1 MSILLVAV
9 PRTRRLC
16 GRAVVLSSGGRR
28 ILGPFRIL
36 ATASTRVARQHGNP
50 LCSPSLP
57 FGHPPLG
64 SYVIVASLPPG
75 RRRRRVGRYGRLGA
89 LVLEPL
95 AGEAAVAGRRIVL
108 HGGPPDRKGRLRP
121 TRGGL
126 RVSDRDLAALL
137 DLMNAANAARDPL
150 GLVEIAEASE
160 PFVSGNSI
168 DLPGGR
174 QVAEVPRRRRE
185 LARRRFLAGAAVLLA
200 GMTAGVIGC
209 TDETPST
216 CPPPTSD
223 PPDAGYVAPTRSAGC
238 SSGDNGDDNGGFT
251 GGGGFG

>member
-1 MSILLVAV
+1 VA
-9 PRTRRLC
+9 
-16 GRAVVLSSGGRR
+16 LSSDGRR

-36 ATASTRVARQHGNP
+36 ATASTRVARKHGNP

-64 SYVIVASLPPG
+64 SYVILASLPPG
-75 RRRRRVGRYGRLGA
+75 RRRSRAGRYGRLGA
-89 LVLEPL
+89 LVLDPV

-108 HGGPPDRKGRLRP
+108 HGGPLDRKGRLRP

-160 PFVSGNSI
+160 PIVSGNAI
-168 DLPGGR
+168 DLPGDR
-174 QVAEVPRRRRE
+174 QIAELPRRRRE
-185 LARRRFLAGAAVLLA
+185 IARRRFLAGSAVLLA
-200 GMTAGVIGC
+200 AMAAGAIGC

-216 CPPPTSD
+216 CPPVTTD
-223 PPDAGYVAPTRSAGC
+223 PPDGGYGAPARSAGC
-238 SSGDNGDDNGGFT
+238 GSGENGDDNGGFT